1 MPWAIYDPP
10 IELPGTGSD
19 SFLACRATSMA
30 GVRPTRPTLAN
41 LDDEL
46 CRLQVMT
53 GSSDCGLCGEG
64 AGDPGRDHPRRFPHR
79 LAAPGT
85 GRSGWQPAHRTSKV
99 QRDVHHICCTKTNFG

>member
-10 IELPGTGSD
+10 IELPGTGRTHSSHAAPHQWTGSGPPD
-19 SFLACRATSMA
+19 
-30 GVRPTRPTLAN
+30 PTPAN
-41 LDDEL
+41 PDDEL

-79 LAAPGT
+79 LAAPG
-85 GRSGWQPAHRTSKV
+85 HR
-99 QRDVHHICCTKTNFG
+99 